1 MKSKYTFLDLCKEVL
16 TQSNKPMTPNEIWDF
31 AKQIGLD
38 EKIGST
44 GKTPSASISARLYVD
59 IRDNGEESKFVQV
72 SKRPALFML
81 RGNDLKKADIE
92 KAVEKQ
98 EIAAEKITSTYNERD
113 LHQQP
118 TCRNHYMSIRSR
130 CFRLR

>member
-44 GKTPSASISARLYVD
+44 GKTPSATIGARLYVD
-59 IRDNGEESKFVQV
+59 IRDNGEESKILPI
-72 SKRPALFML
+72 SKPL
-81 RGNDLKKADIE
+81 
-92 KAVEKQ
+92 
-98 EIAAEKITSTYNERD
+98 S
-113 LHQQP
+113 P
-118 TCRNHYMSIRSR
+118 TLTTASPSRKPRKTNTTKFSMTKNTKSISR
-130 CFRLR
+130 IRK